1 MTSDEYAERIPI
13 KPHGTSGTSM
23 NDLKFALRQLRK
35 SPGFT
40 FLAVITLALGIGL
53 NTAIFS
59 LINDLFLRGLPFSQ
73 PERVVHI
80 LAGDKSR
87 TGNEINLPLGVP
99 RFMHYRDGQTIFSGF
114 AAEDGAAF
122 TLTGIGDPVQIAAFR
137 VTANYFDV
145 LGVRPI
151 RGRNFLPQE
160 EEGADV
166 AMVSENFWRKRLGG
180 DPNVLGRSITLDGM
194 VHTIVGVLPNMP
206 VAWVGPNGN
215 EVWTTKPFAI
225 PGFSHERMMR
235 GTGFLRVIGRLK
247 PGETV
252 DQVRAALPSLEES
265 YRAQYPD
272 KIDAQFTTIAKTLPE
287 DVTGDL
293 RSAFAT
299 LLAAVGFVLLIAC
312 SNVANLL
319 LVRFSGRR
327 REIALRM
334 ALGASR
340 GSVLRLFVFESVLV
354 SAIAGVVGAIL
365 AWQLVPLVPKMAAD
379 FLPLE
384 ANTATSLSFPV
395 LGFTIALSLLT
406 GLVMGVYPAWQS
418 SRADL
423 IDGLKEGG
431 RGTSGSVHQQRFRKI
446 LVGAQVALSV
456 TLLAGATLLIAS
468 FVRLSQQK
476 IGFNPDHLW
485 VGFVTFPQ
493 APYPD
498 IAARQRFA
506 EQSLTVLR
514 AIPGFENASVSGDFP
529 LAGGNGNTLYS
540 RADSNVLPV
549 SHRAAAPSHDVA
561 SGYFRTWG
569 IPILSGR
576 DFDEH
581 DLEGR
586 QNVVLISQAGARK
599 VFGNENPI
607 GKTLLV
613 TALSV
618 PAEIVGVVADVRSD
632 RIARPNDMEFY
643 RPWAQENFPFM
654 TIAVR
659 SNLKT
664 EAVTKLVQSAISGI
678 NQGLAIAQPR
688 SMDTVVAQALGQA
701 RLTTILLGIF
711 AGVALLL
718 AAVGIYG
725 AVAYTVEQRTGEIG
739 VRMALGAQ
747 TMDVL
752 RLVVTQGMKP
762 VIIGL
767 AAGLVAAL
775 ALGRLLTSQLYQ
787 ISAHNPLVLTATV
800 VILGAAALLA
810 CLLPAR
816 RAALIDPIQ
825 ALRTE

>member
-1 MTSDEYAERIPI
+1 
-13 KPHGTSGTSM
+13 M

-59 LINDLFLRGLPFSQ
+59 LINDLFLRALPFH
-73 PERVVHI
+73 EANRLVH
-80 LAGDKSR
+80 LYAKPKDREVG
-87 TGNEINLPLGVP
+87 EFPLSAP
-99 RFMHYRDGQTIFSGF
+99 RFMHYRDGQTIFRGF
-114 AAEDGAAF
+114 AAENGNGA
-122 TLTGIGDPVQIAAFR
+122 TLTGLGDPVQIPIFKA
-137 VTANYFDV
+137 TANWFDV
-145 LGVRPI
+145 LGVSPI

-166 AMVSENFWRKRLGG
+166 AMVTENFWRKRLGT
-180 DPNVLGRSITLDGM
+180 DLNVIGRSITLDG
-194 VHTIVGVLPNMP
+194 VAHTIVGVLPNMP
-206 VAWVGPNGN
+206 AQWVGPNGN
-215 EVWTTKPFAI
+215 EVWTTKPFII

-247 PGETV
+247 PGQTFE
-252 DQVRAALPSLEES
+252 QVRAALPSLDQS
-265 YRAQYPD
+265 YRTQYPE
-272 KIDAQFTTIAKTLPE
+272 KIDAQFPTIIKTLSE

-293 RSAFAT
+293 RPAFAT
-299 LLAAVGFVLLIAC
+299 LLAAVAFVLLIAC

-334 ALGASR
+334 AIGASR
-340 GSVLRLFVFESVLV
+340 ASVMRLFVFESVLV

-365 AWQLVPLVPKMAAD
+365 AWQLVPLVPKMAAN

-384 ANTATSLSFPV
+384 PNYHAGLSLPL
-395 LGFTIALSLLT
+395 LGFTIALSILT
-406 GLVMGVYPAWQS
+406 GLAMGIYPALQS

-423 IDGLKEGG
+423 VEGLKEGG
-431 RGTSGSVHQQRFRKI
+431 RGSSGSVKQQRFRKL

-456 TLLAGATLLIAS
+456 TLLTGAALLITS
-468 FVRLSQQK
+468 FVRLSHQDL
-476 IGFNPDHLW
+476 GFRPQNLW
-485 VGFVTFPQ
+485 VGFVTLPAAQ
-493 APYPD
+493 YPD
-498 IAARQRFA
+498 VGARTRFGDQVA
-506 EQSLTVLR
+506 KALQTV
-514 AIPGFENASVSGDFP
+514 PGFQNISVSGDFP
-529 LAGGNGNTLYS
+529 LVGGNSQTLYT
-540 RADSNVLPV
+540 RPEGNVLPV
-549 SHRAAAPSHDVA
+549 PQRAGAPSHDVA
-561 SGYFRTWG
+561 PGYFKTWG

-581 DLEGR
+581 DVTDHP
-586 QNVVLISQAGARK
+586 NVVLISQAGAK
-599 VFGNENPI
+599 KNFPNENPI
-607 GKTLLV
+607 GKSLLV
-613 TALSV
+613 TSGSV
-618 PAEIVGVVADVRSD
+618 PVEIVGIVGDVRSD
-632 RIARPNDMEFY
+632 RVARQNDMEFY

-654 TIAVR
+654 SMTVR

-664 EAVTKLVQSAISGI
+664 EAVTKLVQTALNGI
-678 NQGLAIAQPR
+678 DPGLAIAQPR

-752 RLVVTQGMKP
+752 RLVVAQGMKP

-775 ALGRLLTSQLYQ
+775 TLGRLLTSQLYQ